1 MGSYI
6 SKGMSGAMEKMQE
19 QQQTMVHTVNIFS
32 IILCRFSFSL
42 TLVYFGLRTSLKML

>member
-19 QQQTMVHTVNIFS
+19 QQQTMVKTEKFS
-32 IILCRFSFSL
+32 IKISAYGVSARI
-42 TLVYFGLRTSLKML
+42 

>member
-19 QQQTMVHTVNIFS
+19 QQQTMVL
-32 IILCRFSFSL
+32 ILNLFIVTF
-42 TLVYFGLRTSLKML
+42 